1 MTNNNEQK
9 DQPII
14 LTVAIIG
21 GTGNLGPGLALR
33 LTDAGYRVIIGS
45 RQEEKAKATA
55 KDLNEKL
62 EVKSIQGMEN
72 SDAIENA
79 NICVMTVVASAHQ
92 EALESLKEDLQGKIL
107 IDTTARVDVKDLK
120 PPKPPSAA
128 RYAQDILGPDVKVA
142 AAFQNVPHHVLYENL
157 EESLEMDVFVFADDP
172 DTAKQATLLAEAS
185 GMNAYYAGDLDS
197 AIVAEGLTGLLIAVN
212 RRYKSKGGGIKLTGI
227 EK

>member
-1 MTNNNEQK
+1 MTNNHEQK

-55 KDLNEKL
+55 KGLNEKL

-72 SDAIENA
+72 SDAVENA

-120 PPKPPSAA
+120 PPTSPSSA
-128 RYAQDILGPDVKVA
+128 RYAQDILGPEVKVA
-142 AAFQNVPHHVLYENL
+142 AAFQNVPHHALYENL

-185 GMNAYYAGDLDS
+185 GMNAYYAGNLDS
-197 AIVAEGLTGLLIAVN
+197 AIIAEGLTALLIAVN

>member
-72 SDAIENA
+72 SDAVENA

-120 PPKPPSAA
+120 PPEPPSSA

>member
-45 RQEEKAKATA
+45 RQGEKAKATA
-55 KDLNEKL
+55 KELNKKL
-62 EVKSIQGMEN
+62 EVESIQGMEN
-72 SDAIENA
+72 SDAVKNA

-120 PPKPPSAA
+120 PPNPPSAA

-142 AAFQNVPHHVLYENL
+142 AAFQTIPHHALFGNL
-157 EESLEMDVFVFADDP
+157 EEPLEMDVFIFADDP
-172 DTAKQATLLAEAS
+172 DTAKEATLLAEAS
-185 GMNAYYAGDLDS
+185 GMQAYVAGDLDS
-197 AIVAEGLTGLLIAVN
+197 AIVAEGLTALLIAVN

>member
-1 MTNNNEQK
+1 MTINNEQK

-72 SDAIENA
+72 SDAVKNA
-79 NICVMTVVASAHQ
+79 NICVMTVIASAHQ

-120 PPKPPSAA
+120 PPTPPSAA

-142 AAFQNVPHHVLYENL
+142 AAFQNVPHHALFENL
-157 EESLEMDVFVFADDP
+157 EESLEMDVFIFADDP
-172 DTAKQATLLAEAS
+172 DTANEATLLAEAS

-197 AIVAEGLTGLLIAVN
+197 AIVAEGLTALLIAVN